1 MSDADVAEPKKG
13 RGRPAGGAASDK
25 VWKNFMICR
34 KSIGPRNTFQKRKPE
49 PVEKSEAP
57 PAKKGRGRPKGSL
70 KKPAAPKKAD
80 PKSKHPRKSKKKVA
94 SSEEEDSQEE
104 SQDSSA

>member
-13 RGRPAGGAASDK
+13 RGRPAGGAATDK
-25 VWKNFMICR
+25 
-34 KSIGPRNTFQKRKPE
+34 KRKQE

-57 PAKKGRGRPKGSL
+57 AAKKGRGRPKGSL
-70 KKPAAPKKAD
+70 KKTTAPKKAD

-94 SSEEEDSQEE
+94 SSDEEDSQEE